1 MNRNIIIDKTK
12 RLYEKAKKRYKEEK
26 TYRVISSN
34 DDTKLDGLY
43 DCLQQYIYLSN
54 DRQVVSIKVSDGEYL
69 VSLGDNQTINDLS
82 DKNIEKGNLDNYECK
97 SYNEK

>member
-1 MNRNIIIDKTK
+1 MSVVFATLIVLAIEISAIYNNIDEMNRNIIINKTK

-43 DCLQQYIYLSN
+43 DCLQ
-54 DRQVVSIKVSDGEYL
+54 
-69 VSLGDNQTINDLS
+69 
-82 DKNIEKGNLDNYECK
+82 
-97 SYNEK
+97 

>member
-1 MNRNIIIDKTK
+1 MSVVFATLIVLAIEISAIYNNIDEMNRNIIIDKTK

-43 DCLQQYIYLSN
+43 DCLQ
-54 DRQVVSIKVSDGEYL
+54 
-69 VSLGDNQTINDLS
+69 
-82 DKNIEKGNLDNYECK
+82 
-97 SYNEK
+97 